1 MSTQLSN
8 LRLIESYLDDLRS
21 LIEESDRIQSLGV
34 SSEDNDYDLRK
45 MLSKI
50 TKFLERND
58 DGWVKWGL
66 ALYDPWL
73 TLLQWWL
80 WRISWTIS
88 RVVKWGEDN
97 WHKGL
102 WICEKYVSFWFLK
115 ATGTIILIW

>member
-58 DGWVKWGL
+58 DG
-66 ALYDPWL
+66 
-73 TLLQWWL
+73 
-80 WRISWTIS
+80 
-88 RVVKWGEDN
+88 
-97 WHKGL
+97 
-102 WICEKYVSFWFLK
+102 
-115 ATGTIILIW
+115 

>member
-45 MLSKI
+45 LLSKI

-58 DGWVKWGL
+58 DG
-66 ALYDPWL
+66 
-73 TLLQWWL
+73 
-80 WRISWTIS
+80 
-88 RVVKWGEDN
+88 
-97 WHKGL
+97 
-102 WICEKYVSFWFLK
+102 
-115 ATGTIILIW
+115 